1 MISKLASIIAEKF
14 IKNPNV
20 NYNKVEIYQYGFF
33 ILLSNTIFFI
43 ITIIFG
49 IIFNSLVQSVIFYL
63 SFFLIRQY
71 AGGYHASTE
80 TKCEILSTFFIFT
93 CVLIIYL
100 SKIFDINDVL
110 FHLGLFASLI
120 IAVISPLDSPEK
132 TLSENEIKCFRRICL
147 ILLIIELCIIII
159 SYYFRLSFIFK
170 PICIGIILES
180 VLLII
185 GKIKKTLLKNQC

>member
-20 NYNKVEIYQYGFF
+20 NYNKVEIYKYGFF

>member
-159 SYYFRLSFIFK
+159 SYYFKLSFIFK

>member
-20 NYNKVEIYQYGFF
+20 NYNKVEIYKYGFF

-63 SFFLIRQY
+63 SFFFIRQY

-159 SYYFRLSFIFK
+159 SYYFKLSFIFK

>member
-80 TKCEILSTFFIFT
+80 TKCETLSTFFIFT